1 METKANYLM
10 IGGFVLGVLAFA
22 FIFIFWISNFA
33 GGGTRYLIVFENS
46 VAGLTSGSSVGFN
59 GIKVGEVQT
68 FALDPKDGR
77 KVQVVISVD
86 EKTPVRKDSR
96 AKIQSLG
103 LTGGKGIQITPGTPE
118 SPLLV
123 ATDKDPIPTIQAAR
137 GGGGGLFDAAPAAL
151 NSATAFIQHLD
162 DLVTANEDAVNS
174 TMSNVDAFTTMLKN
188 KDEEI
193 SQTVKELNESAKSFN
208 ELGGKLNQ
216 SVDDLTRQAKQG
228 MQDFSAAMQEAR
240 RAAVTLNRILEK
252 FEQSP
257 TGFLLRGSRP
267 PDSSSSSS
275 SPPSSSSRGFGQAPR
290 H

>member
-22 FIFIFWISNFA
+22 FIFVFWISNFA
-33 GGGTRYLIVFENS
+33 GGGKRYLIVFEGS

-96 AKIQSLG
+96 ARIESLG

-123 ATDKDPIPTIQAAR
+123 ATEDDPLPTIRAAR
-137 GGGGGLFDAAPAAL
+137 GGGGLFDAAPAAL
-151 NSATAFIQHLD
+151 NSATAFIQRLD
-162 DLVTANEDAVNS
+162 DLVAANEDAVNS